1 MELIT
6 FDTPVGPLALAEED
20 EQLTRLW
27 LPGQGYPRIAERETA
42 LLSEGKRQLLEYL
55 TGLRRMFSLP
65 LSPAGTF
72 FQRSVWQAL
81 EEIPYGESITYGAL
95 ARHIGRPKAV
105 RAVGQACHCNPLPS
119 LLPCHRVVGSGGS
132 LTGYGGGLEL
142 KRMLLDLERS
152 YA

>member
-27 LPGQGYPRIAERETA
+27 LPGQGYPRIAERETT

-81 EEIPYGESITYGAL
+81 EEIRAL
-95 ARHIGRPKAV
+95 AEAGEQGIVLAF
-105 RAVGQACHCNPLPS
+105 
-119 LLPCHRVVGSGGS
+119 GS
-132 LTGYGGGLEL
+132 LFCLGEIRRAFAEKTAG
-142 KRMLLDLERS
+142 R
-152 YA
+152 